1 MDEEYSVPLQSLIDE
16 FSFEP
21 VCLPRPASEIYV
33 KTTELNRPGL
43 ALSGFFEL
51 FEPERIQL
59 IGNAEHCYLA
69 GMAYTEIARFL
80 CVNASTVWR
89 RKMKIQ
95 QKYAQNVGSNF

>member
-59 IGNAEHCYLA
+59 IGSRGSQRQEYSNLH
-69 GMAYTEIARFL
+69 
-80 CVNASTVWR
+80 
-89 RKMKIQ
+89 K
-95 QKYAQNVGSNF
+95 QKNCNRSGGKLFIFF

>member
-43 ALSGFFEL
+43 ALSGFF
-51 FEPERIQL
+51 IAKKHL
-59 IGNAEHCYLA
+59 IRTH
-69 GMAYTEIARFL
+69 TEA
-80 CVNASTVWR
+80 
-89 RKMKIQ
+89 
-95 QKYAQNVGSNF
+95 